1 MLMRRVIKIL
11 QEDLGENHATTRL
24 AHANLEKI
32 AGKVRDEGYPM
43 HSIARIEREGPKKL
57 LAIDGGGI
65 RGVLALEVLQK
76 IEDLLKAKSGRT
88 DFVLADY
95 FDYIAGT
102 STGGIIAA
110 GLSIGMPVKDIL
122 AFYQEAGAQ
131 MFVKAHLLRRL
142 RYKFEDEPL
151 ATKLKN
157 VFGTDTALGSDKL
170 QTLLLLVM
178 RNATTDSPWPI
189 SNNPYAKYN
198 DRGRPDCNLN
208 FPLWQLVR
216 ASTAAP
222 TYFPPE
228 VIVLPGIQP
237 AGEREFVF
245 VDGGVTMYNNP
256 AFQMFLMATL
266 DRYWA
271 AKPEARWRPGAD
283 RMLIVSVGTGTSPD
297 ARQGLNP
304 DQMNLLFNANA
315 IPAALMFAALNEQD
329 LLCRIFGDCRA
340 GDLMDR
346 EVGDLVGSAGPLENG
361 QKLFTY
367 LRYNAELTREGLDAL
382 GCPGIEPETVQQM
395 DSIDGIPD
403 LRKAGK
409 KVAETKV
416 LEGHFDGFTPS

>member
-1 MLMRRVIKIL
+1 M
-11 QEDLGENHATTRL
+11 
-24 AHANLEKI
+24 NL
-32 AGKVRDEGYPM
+32 
-43 HSIARIEREGPKKL
+43 IARIEQDGPKKF

-65 RGVLALEVLQK
+65 RGVLALEILQK
-76 IEDLLKAKSGRT
+76 IEDLLKSKSGRA
-88 DFVLADY
+88 DFRLADY

-110 GLSIGMPVKDIL
+110 GLSTGMSVEEIL
-122 AFYQEAGAQ
+122 AFYQEAGGQ
-131 MFVKAHLLRRL
+131 MFVKANLLRRL

-151 ATKLKN
+151 ATQLKQ
-157 VFGTDTALGSDKL
+157 VFGVDTTLGSEKL
-170 QTLLLLVM
+170 RSLLLLVM

-198 DRGRPDCNLN
+198 DSAHPDCNLK

-228 VIVLPGIQP
+228 VIVLPRAAP
-237 AGEREFVF
+237 AGEQEFVF

-271 AKPEARWRPGAD
+271 KKPEARWHPGAD
-283 RMLIVSVGTGTSPD
+283 RMLIVSVGTGTSPE
-297 ARQGLNP
+297 ARQGLEL
-304 DQMNLLFNANA
+304 DEMNLLFNATT
-315 IPAALMFAALNEQD
+315 IPSALMFAALNEQD
-329 LLCRIFGDCRA
+329 LLCRVFGDCRA
-340 GDLMDR
+340 GDRIDR
-346 EVGDLVGSAGPLENG
+346 EVGDLIGAVGPLQQG

-382 GCPGIEPETVQQM
+382 GCRDIEPETVRQM
-395 DSIDGIPD
+395 DSIDGIPE
-403 LRKAGK
+403 LRTVGK

-416 LEGHFDGFTPS
+416 LERHFDGFLPS